1 MYKSHNRGKFNNN
14 NNNKDVGLY
23 RVGLRMYSSSLSAPT
38 ATSPVEELPRIFSR
52 QSKVAW
58 NTAQELYDVGYVIY
72 KAEGRREDRR
82 RKRRGTEKTVQEVWV
97 RMDDRC

>member
-1 MYKSHNRGKFNNN
+1 
-14 NNNKDVGLY
+14 
-23 RVGLRMYSSSLSAPT
+23 MYSSSLRAPT

-72 KAEGRREDRR
+72 KAEGRREDRG
-82 RKRRGTEKTVQEVWV
+82 RKRRDTVQEGGYEWV
-97 RMDDRC
+97 TDV

>member
-1 MYKSHNRGKFNNN
+1 MANE
-14 NNNKDVGLY
+14 VCLY
-23 RVGLRMYSSSLSAPT
+23 RVGLRMYSSSLRAPT

-72 KAEGRREDRR
+72 KAEGSREDRG
-82 RKRRGTEKTVQEVWV
+82 RKRRDTVHEGGYEWV
-97 RMDDRC
+97 TDV